1 MRGTH
6 TRLDPLFLV
15 LVALGGG
22 TAALS
27 AQAAGPP
34 MAAMHM
40 AFTATR
46 PGTAA
51 DTARALDVVERLR
64 AAIAPYQTLEA
75 AEAAGYRSRKD
86 PEMVKGARLLHV
98 GKRIGRKG
106 EPKPFDPA
114 APQALLYRRDADGQF
129 HLAGAMYVAPPSATL
144 DDLDAMIPLSVA
156 HWHRHVNLCISGN
169 RTSFRRIPEA
179 TTAEACEAA
188 GGRFRA
194 ESRYMV
200 HVMTDAGTDL
210 AQVFPQGRDEMG
222 EMAH

>member
-15 LVALGGG
+15 LVALGRG

-27 AQAAGPP
+27 AQTAGPP

-40 AFTATR
+40 AFTPTR

-51 DTARALDVVERLR
+51 DTARALYLVERLR

-75 AEAAGYRSRKD
+75 AELAGYHSRKD

-98 GKRIGRKG
+98 GTRIGRKG
-106 EPKPFDPA
+106 QAKPFDPA

-129 HLAGAMYVAPPSATL
+129 HLAGAMYIAPPSATL

-156 HWHRHVNLCISGN
+156 HWHRHMNICISGN
-169 RTSFRRIPEA
+169 RRSFRRIPEA
-179 TTAEACEAA
+179 TTEEACEAA

-194 ESRYMV
+194 ESRFMV
-200 HVMTDAGTDL
+200 HVMTDAGADL

-222 EMAH
+222 EMEH